1 MKTIRTL
8 ALSIAAAGVL
18 AAGSAVGQDAKKEE
32 PKAGTEAQHP
42 RGEHRGHGMRGM
54 GGMNG
59 MSGMSGMRERCHAE
73 PAKSGEQEHKH

>member
-8 ALSIAAAGVL
+8 ALSAAAAGIL
-18 AAGSAVGQDAKKEE
+18 AAGTVAIAQDAKKEE
-32 PKAGTEAQHP
+32 PRA
-42 RGEHRGHGMRGM
+42 EHRGH
-54 GGMNG
+54 G